1 MQPSQFNVRVPLPES
16 NEVFLMNTL
25 TDAQLI
31 VSADIAAL
39 LDRMT
44 DRSESV
50 TPEILDEYRRKA
62 RVLAKRYPKVNPE
75 PFLRWIENECPQFIA
90 SPLGKQRSRDASD
103 DIFLAAALASR
114 AKFLITR
121 DPDLLV
127 LGKPFGIAIVTAF
140 ADLAACEG
148 DPTRDVSALGRVKFV
163 MKNGT
168 IYRS

>member
-1 MQPSQFNVRVPLPES
+1 VTVVIDTN
-16 NEVFLMNTL
+16 VFLAAAFWRGVARKCWAL
-25 TDAQLI
+25 CAGRHYR
-31 VSADIAAL
+31 IA
-39 LDRMT
+39 
-44 DRSESV
+44 V

-90 SPLGKQRSRDASD
+90 IPLGKQRSRDASD

-127 LGKPFGIAIVTAF
+127 LGKPFGIAIVTDEEF
-140 ADLAACEG
+140 FKLAK
-148 DPTRDVSALGRVKFV
+148 D
-163 MKNGT
+163 
-168 IYRS
+168 

>member
-1 MQPSQFNVRVPLPES
+1 MTVVIDTNVFMAAAFWRGVARKCWALC
-16 NEVFLMNTL
+16 
-25 TDAQLI
+25 AGRHYR
-31 VSADIAAL
+31 IA
-39 LDRMT
+39 
-44 DRSESV
+44 V

-90 SPLGKQRSRDASD
+90 IPLGKQRSRDASD

-127 LGKPFGIAIVTAF
+127 LGKPFGIAIVTDEEF
-140 ADLAACEG
+140 FKLAK
-148 DPTRDVSALGRVKFV
+148 D
-163 MKNGT
+163 
-168 IYRS
+168 